1 MTADPWAEKRDTQV
15 RKRRNPARIVVGEM
29 EVQVNVRGAW
39 EVRAGL
45 VPGTSMEEFHKLFHY
60 TVEMFDQDNQQD
72 KSRLPAAYTRL
83 SNYLRVQAEAMA
95 YFRQLNEPAL
105 LNWAEITWIWY

>member
-1 MTADPWAEKRDTQV
+1 
-15 RKRRNPARIVVGEM
+15 M

-45 VPGTSMEEFHKLFHY
+45 VPGTNMEEFHKLFPY
-60 TVEMFDQDNQQD
+60 TVEMFDQDNQED
-72 KSRLPAAYTRL
+72 KREPITAYTRL